1 MRDLRRLLPWV
12 LAAVAGACLAAWAF
26 PRAYPFFPRDWTVT
40 SGEAAVI
47 ALERL
52 RELAREDDWPAE
64 PFVATDR
71 ITGGGLIERRLLLAS
86 EEIPLERL
94 RVSELA
100 RRVFLW
106 RVTVYPDGA
115 FPGDWAY
122 RAEVA
127 PDGEL
132 VALRHRVDPVVE
144 LAAVDPVAAIE
155 EADVFLRRQSIDLDR
170 YDRPETRSQQ
180 LQARTD
186 LVLRYRA
193 KEAVLG
199 EGTPYGLQVHFAGD
213 RLVGFDSFYDDPNE
227 RMLQAELQSV
237 GLWEQLFFLGLF
249 VIAAVAAVVFVR
261 RYHAGEVGVRRS
273 LQVFALV
280 LGAGLVLLLLVSRG
294 LTEGQDWGAF
304 TRQQIVWIWGLQF
317 FVVFFFPLALA
328 SSLSWSVGESLSRE
342 GWGAKL
348 AAFDALFQGAWDNA
362 TLARAALRGLSAG
375 LALLGGLLGLAVLL
389 RPVGVRPQVA
399 HLLGSLWTDG
409 PLPGLSLLALAVV
422 IVLFRELF
430 GRLFLLPF
438 ATRRLGLWPGA
449 AVTALVTGLF
459 LFPFLTVVPLKWALI
474 LAVLAAGAMVALF
487 LAYDLLT
494 VLVASFTAEVGL
506 GALAMLFTDSP
517 SLETQGWLVLA
528 VAALPAAL
536 SIRHLG
542 SGREFVY
549 RWDDVPP
556 HVRRIA
562 ERERQRVELETARR
576 IQSSIL
582 PELPP
587 RLAGVD
593 LAHAYLPATEVGG
606 DFYDV
611 LALADGRLAV
621 ALGDVAGHGVS
632 SGLVMAAAKSAL
644 AVQVTFDPE
653 VAAVMTTLNRLV
665 YQSARRRLIA
675 TLCYALLDPR
685 ERELLFASAGHLYPY
700 VVGAGGGV
708 RELASTA
715 YPLGVRPELEVRVNR
730 QRLEPGDTLV
740 LLSDGII
747 EARREGSTELYGFER
762 LEQSLR
768 RHAGESV
775 ERLRDGILADLA
787 RFAGPSPREDDQ
799 TLLVLRIP

>member
-1 MRDLRRLLPWV
+1 
-12 LAAVAGACLAAWAF
+12 
-26 PRAYPFFPRDWTVT
+26 
-40 SGEAAVI
+40 VI

-52 RELAREDDWPAE
+52 RDLAGEDEWPE
-64 PFVATDR
+64 DPWVATDR
-71 ITGGGLIERRLLLAS
+71 ITGGGLVERRLLLAS
-86 EEIPLERL
+86 EEIPPERL
-94 RVSELA
+94 RSSRLA

-127 PDGEL
+127 PDGGL
-132 VALRHRVDPVVE
+132 GALRHRVDPAVE
-144 LAAVDPVAAIE
+144 LAAVDPVAAIGQ
-155 EADVFLRRQSIDLDR
+155 AAAFLRRQGVDLEAF
-170 YDRPETRSQQ
+170 DRPETRSQQ

-213 RLVGFDSFYDDPNE
+213 RLVGFDSFYDDPDE
-227 RMLQAELQSV
+227 RALQAELQSV
-237 GLWEQLFFLGLF
+237 GLWQQLLFVGHF
-249 VIAAVAAVVFVR
+249 VIAALAAVLFLR
-261 RYHAGEVGVRRS
+261 RYHAGEVGVRRG

-280 LGAGLVLLLLVSRG
+280 LGAALVLLILVARG
-294 LTEGQDWGAF
+294 LTEPQDWGAF
-304 TRQQIVWIWGLQF
+304 TRRQIAWVWGLQF

-328 SSLSWSVGESLSRE
+328 AALSWSVGESLCRE
-342 GWGAKL
+342 RWSAKL
-348 AAFDALFQGAWDNA
+348 AAFDALFQGRWDNA
-362 TLARAALRGLSAG
+362 TVARSALRGLSAG
-375 LALLGGLLGLAVLL
+375 LALLGAMLGLAVLL
-389 RPVGVRPQVA
+389 GPVGVRPQVA
-399 HLLGSLWTDG
+399 HLLHGLWTAG
-409 PLPGLSLLALAVV
+409 PLPGLTLLALSLAV
-422 IVLFRELF
+422 VLFRELF
-430 GRLFLLPF
+430 GRLFLLPW

-449 AVTALVTGLF
+449 VVTALATGLL
-459 LFPFLTVVPLKWALI
+459 LFPFLLVVPLEWTLV
-474 LAVLAAGAMVALF
+474 LAVLAAAVMVALF

-494 VLVASFTAEVGL
+494 VLIASFTAEVGT
-506 GALAMLFTDSP
+506 GALALCFTDSP
-517 SLETQGWLVLA
+517 SLAAQGWLVFA

-611 LALADGRLAV
+611 MALADGRLAV

-632 SGLVMAAAKSAL
+632 SGLVMSAAKSAL

-665 YQSARRRLIA
+665 YQGARRRLIA

-685 ERELLFASAGHLYPY
+685 DRELLFASAGHLYPY

-740 LLSDGII
+740 LLSDGIV

-762 LEQSLR
+762 LEQSLG

-775 ERLRDGILADLA
+775 ERLRDGILADVA

-799 TLLVLRIP
+799 TLLVLRLP